1 MGMVTCEYT
10 LTFNWVNPDE
20 HTNADLGA
28 AVRGRFK
35 LELEN
40 LTLLTPNDNSG
51 GDNHIYK
58 YLMARAN
65 TIFSSFGHNFHFIS
79 YKEHDGSFD
88 VTFALLVISSI
99 SNAFITYGSI
109 RQSIDYYTKDLK
121 LLRKTFPS
129 SQLPVN
135 MRIKRQLRRPS
146 IATPLVIGVSTL
158 GFTLLFSA
166 FIWLSSQDSTRIAD
180 SLDALGKRLEHSIKS
195 LEKSQEALQ
204 TQIANNSM
212 REQTRFEGIAAR
224 LNDLSV
230 RPYNIF
236 VPNSG
241 WQNPNPV
248 GSDMAQDKRKR

>member
-10 LTFNWVNPDE
+10 LTFNWVNPAE
-20 HTNADLGA
+20 HTNQNLRET
-28 AVRGRFK
+28 VRTRFK
-35 LELEN
+35 EELDN
-40 LTLLTPNDNSG
+40 PTLLTPNGDSG

-65 TIFSSFGHNFHFIS
+65 TIFSSFGHTFRFIS
-79 YKEHDGSFD
+79 YQEQDGSFD

-121 LLRKTFPS
+121 LLEKTFAVRDK
-129 SQLPVN
+129 VN
-135 MRIKRQLRRPS
+135 MQTKRQLRRPS
-146 IATPLVIGVSTL
+146 IATPLVIGIATL

-166 FIWLSSQDSTRIAD
+166 FIWLSSQDSTRIAN
-180 SLDALGKRLEHSIKS
+180 SLDALGKRLEQSIKS

-204 TQIANNSM
+204 TQIATNIM
-212 REQTRFEGIAAR
+212 REQTRFEGIVAR